1 MNSKYFIL
9 CNYRHTRLSDLNFE
23 IRSSLCHI
31 LCLRKKMYG
40 KMHQTVFAFS
50 KFRGHSQKL
59 SKAILEFNLPKIPLT
74 TCFFFVNNIRNI
86 SVK

>member
-1 MNSKYFIL
+1 
-9 CNYRHTRLSDLNFE
+9 
-23 IRSSLCHI
+23 
-31 LCLRKKMYG
+31 MYG

-59 SKAILEFNLPKIPLT
+59 SKAILEFNLPKTPLT
-74 TCFFFVNNIRNI
+74 TCFLLFFLVNNVRNI